1 MRSRTSARTRAPLPP
16 PDAARTGRRSAIP
29 SLVKWTG
36 SKRSQA
42 HAIRAL
48 FPACRRYF
56 EPFLGGGAL
65 LYLAGH
71 PGAVA
76 GDAYAPLVGL
86 WERVRDRPE
95 DVIRDYQTQWTLLQ
109 QRLPDHF
116 YDVRARF
123 NRERDPL
130 DLSFLM
136 RTCVNGI
143 VRFNAEGEF
152 NNSFHLSRRGME
164 PARFAEVVK
173 RWHPRLDG
181 VRLVAGDF
189 EDTLSDA
196 AAGDF
201 VYLDPPYAGNRQR
214 YAEALAPARLFRVLA
229 DLNSRGVKWALSF
242 DGLRG
247 GLDLTHPVPRDLF
260 RRHVYVHSGR
270 SAVNKVLNGG
280 GDAVRES
287 LYLNY

>member
-1 MRSRTSARTRAPLPP
+1 LAEARAPRPLPDP
-16 PDAARTGRRSAIP
+16 PQPGRRAAIP

-42 HAIRAL
+42 HAIRSL
-48 FPACRRYF
+48 FPAFRRYF

-95 DVIRDYQTQWTLLQ
+95 DVIRGYQTQWTLLQ
-109 QRLPDHF
+109 RRFPDHF
-116 YDVRARF
+116 YDVRDRF
-123 NRERDPL
+123 NRGGDPL

-143 VRFNAEGEF
+143 VRFNAEGAF

-164 PARFAEVVK
+164 PARFAEVVR
-173 RWHPRLDG
+173 RWSPRLDG

-189 EDTLSDA
+189 EATLSDA
-196 AAGDF
+196 TAGDF

-214 YAEALAPARLFRVLA
+214 YAEDLAPARLFAVLA
-229 DLNSRGVKWALSF
+229 ELNARSVKWALSF

-247 GLDLTHPVPRDLF
+247 ELDLTHPVPRDLF

-280 GDAVRES
+280 GAAVRES